1 MIPRKRKRAMIITI
15 VSVSIIAIVVTLVLL
30 YLNTDLFKTNQTLF
44 SKYFIQNFDG
54 VKNVLGNQSEEIST
68 QLKEN
73 KYTSNLKVN
82 VEYTASKNTSDEN
95 RNNPI
100 NLAEL
105 NIYSQ
110 IDRKNKYDYKNI
122 TLAKETKNIAKAE
135 YIQDNSIYGIR
146 LDGIKQFVTIDTA
159 NMDGVAEK
167 LETSDEN
174 LGKIPAFFVLQNL
187 SQIINFT
194 EEEKQILASTY
205 LKIIEQNTEKTA
217 YKKTKQEIK
226 LMKEEQAETTT
237 GEAEERNPCPSKC
250 LFYKNDKRK
259 I

>member
-110 IDRKNKYDYKNI
+110 IDRKNK
-122 TLAKETKNIAKAE
+122 
-135 YIQDNSIYGIR
+135 
-146 LDGIKQFVTIDTA
+146 
-159 NMDGVAEK
+159 
-167 LETSDEN
+167 
-174 LGKIPAFFVLQNL
+174 
-187 SQIINFT
+187 
-194 EEEKQILASTY
+194 
-205 LKIIEQNTEKTA
+205 
-217 YKKTKQEIK
+217 
-226 LMKEEQAETTT
+226 
-237 GEAEERNPCPSKC
+237 
-250 LFYKNDKRK
+250 
-259 I
+259 